1 MITSFT
7 DGPSTAVTAIA
18 NSTAGNAISASLTR
32 ISTLS
37 SARKYPAAAPI
48 SVPNTALIA
57 TTDAPMI
64 IDNRAPHTTRDH
76 SDRPKLSVPNRCSA
90 DGGRN
95 FWRIASLSGS
105 THAIHGASAAT
116 MAMTANSASPVRNSR

>member
-1 MITSFT
+1 MT
-7 DGPSTAVTAIA
+7 PIA
-18 NSTAGNAISASLTR
+18 SSTAGNAISASLTR

-64 IDNRAPHTTRDH
+64 IDSRAPQTTRDH
-76 SDRPKLSVPNRCSA
+76 SERPKLSVPNRCSA
-90 DGGRN
+90 EGGRN
-95 FWRIASLSGS
+95 FARIASLFGS
-105 THAIHGASAAT
+105 TGAIHGASAAT
-116 MAMTANSASPVRNSR
+116 TAMIANSTSPVRNSR

>member
-7 DGPSTAVTAIA
+7 DGPSTAVTPIA
-18 NSTAGNAISASLTR
+18 SSTAGNAISASLTR

-64 IDNRAPHTTRDH
+64 IDNCAPHTTRDH
-76 SDRPKLSVPNRCSA
+76 RTAAEIV
-90 DGGRN
+90 
-95 FWRIASLSGS
+95 
-105 THAIHGASAAT
+105 GAEQ
-116 MAMTANSASPVRNSR
+116 VLR

>member
-1 MITSFT
+1 MITSLT

-18 NSTAGNAISASLTR
+18 SSTAGNAISASLIR

-37 SARKYPAAAPI
+37 SGRKYPAAAPI

-64 IDNRAPHTTRDH
+64 IESCAPQITRDH
-76 SDRPKLSVPNRCSA
+76 RLRPKLSVPNR
-90 DGGRN
+90 
-95 FWRIASLSGS
+95 
-105 THAIHGASAAT
+105 
-116 MAMTANSASPVRNSR
+116 